1 MRRALFMLCAL
12 FLALTAVP
20 AFAAD
25 EAAKQ
30 SPVPRPWTPLT
41 ANFGPGGTGLPVGL
55 FTVTDNILG
64 SDGAGTRKYGK
75 LVNSTVDTERF
86 LNVIK
91 LRYGIADGLDI
102 RTATPVY
109 NIHIDQHKTSDRTNY
124 GVGDSTVQ
132 LRKVLLNQDKGDPL
146 FLAFDLGVILPTASV
161 GPHSVNPIGNAAWGG
176 VVGLG
181 ASYFL
186 GSSRFDAEVNYA
198 GFTEGAKDYEKGGR
212 IRANI
217 GYAYAL
223 SHQWDIG
230 VEGAYEANAQSRLK
244 DVKQRDMSSEFYA
257 GPKVVYK
264 YKPWDL
270 HVGADVLLPVYRWYQ
285 SNKSG
290 SDDFKAELKITKGFN
305 IGSFFD

>member
-1 MRRALFMLCAL
+1 MKRSTFILCAL
-12 FLALTAVP
+12 LLALAAAP

-25 EAAKQ
+25 DAVKQ
-30 SPVPRPWTPLT
+30 TSVPRPWTPLT

-55 FTVTDNILG
+55 FTITDNILS
-64 SDGAGTRKYGK
+64 SDGAGTRKYDK
-75 LVNSTVDTERF
+75 LVNSVVDTERF

-109 NIHIDQHKTSDRTNY
+109 NIHMDQHKTSDRTNY

-132 LRKVLLNQDKGDPL
+132 VRKVLLNQDKGSPL
-146 FLAFDLGVILPTASV
+146 FLALDLGVILPTASV

-176 VVGLG
+176 VMGLG
-181 ASYFL
+181 ATYFL
-186 GSSRFDAEVNYA
+186 GSNRFDAEVNYA
-198 GFTEGAKDYEKGGR
+198 GFTEGAKNYEKGDR
-212 IRANI
+212 FRANI

-223 SHQWDIG
+223 NQYWDVG
-230 VEGAYEANAQSRLK
+230 VEGAYEANAKSTLN

-257 GPKVVYK
+257 GPKLVYN
-264 YKPWDL
+264 YKPWGL
-270 HVGADVLLPVYRWYQ
+270 NAGVDVLLPVYRWYQ

-305 IGSFFD
+305 IGSLFQ